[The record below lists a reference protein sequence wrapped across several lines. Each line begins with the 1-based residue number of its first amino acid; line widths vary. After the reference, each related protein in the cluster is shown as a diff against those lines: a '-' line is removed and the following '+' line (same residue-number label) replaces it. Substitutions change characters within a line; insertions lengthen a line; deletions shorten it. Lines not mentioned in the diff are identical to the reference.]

1 MTIKETRLFF
11 ISRGEK
17 AIHLEGIL
25 HRPGGKHLPAAVI
38 CHPHSLYGG
47 SMDVSLV
54 ATIART
60 LAERGIIAFRF
71 NFRGVGQSGGGFGEG
86 VGELDDVAG
95 AVDLLLREED
105 VDQGKLY
112 LVGYSFGAWVGLH
125 HAEHD
130 PRICGLVAIGLP
142 LWQLEESLLS
152 GYTWPKLF
160 IVGEHDSICP
170 PDILRRFT
178 ESLPPPKE
186 VHILRGADHFLI
198 GREKE
203 VTEAVADFIEGHR
216 GDRQG
221 NRVQVHPH
229 QIGHRGG

>member
-11 ISRGEK
+11 TSRGEE
-17 AIHLEGIL
+17 ALQLEGIL
-25 HRPGGKHLPAAVI
+25 HHPGGKNLPAAII

-47 SMDVSLV
+47 SMNVSLV
-54 ATIART
+54 VSIART
-60 LAERGIIAFRF
+60 LAERGIVALRF
-71 NFRGVGQSGGGFGEG
+71 NFRGVGHSKGKYGEG

-95 AVDLLLREED
+95 AVDFLLREED
-105 VDQGKLY
+105 VDQGKLC

-130 PRICGLVAIGLP
+130 PRICSVVAIGLP

-152 GYTWPKLF
+152 GYTWPRLF
-160 IVGEHDSICP
+160 IAGENDSICP
-170 PDILRRFT
+170 PDMLRRFV

-186 VHILRGADHFLI
+186 VRILRGTDHFLI

-203 VTEAVADFIEGHR
+203 VAEAVADFIEEHR

-221 NRVQVHPH
+221 NRV
-229 QIGHRGG
+229 